1 MLYCLARLVFRAYLR
16 LLVRWRVDGIERVP
30 AEGAVIVCG
39 NHYHW
44 MDPVAVACA
53 LRRPVHFMAKE
64 ELFRF
69 RPFGALL
76 RIAGAYPVR
85 RGAADRSALK
95 TTLELLAQGEVVGI
109 FPEGTRS
116 KTGELGK
123 AEPGVGLFA
132 HRARVAVLPFGI
144 AGSYRPFRSL
154 SIVFGQ
160 PMRFDGLYDQ
170 KLRSEQV
177 LKAITEPVMAEV
189 AALRAAAKATL
200 GRKN

>member
-1 MLYCLARLVFRAYLR
+1 MLYSLARWVFRAYLK
-16 LLVRWRVDGIERVP
+16 LFLRWRVDGVERVP

-69 RPFGALL
+69 KPFGALL
-76 RIAGAYPVR
+76 RIARAYPVK

-95 TTLELLAQGEVVGI
+95 KTFELLEQGEVVGI

-132 HRARVAVLPFGI
+132 HRARVTVLPFGI
-144 AGSYRPFRSL
+144 AGSYRPFRRL
-154 SIVFGQ
+154 TIIFGQ

-177 LKAITEPVMAEV
+177 LTAITEPIMAEV

-200 GRKN
+200 GRTD